1 MKHQMSKGIKIVL
14 LSVVFAI
21 IINVVVPLIF
31 KMVATK
37 NQINPPNGADKLPVW
52 DQIMHMFV
60 HHAQVPVSSSLIIA
74 VIVSI
79 SVGLSVLILKL

>member
-1 MKHQMSKGIKIVL
+1 MKHQMSKGVKIVL
-14 LSVVFAI
+14 LSVVFSVI
-21 IINVVVPLIF
+21 VNLVVPLIF
-31 KMVATK
+31 KMFATK
-37 NQINPPNGADKLPVW
+37 NQMNPPNGSHKLPLW

-74 VIVSI
+74 VIVSV

>member
-1 MKHQMSKGIKIVL
+1 MSNGVKIVL

-31 KMVATK
+31 KMFATK
-37 NQINPPNGADKLPVW
+37 NQINPPNGSHKLPFG
-52 DQIMHMFV
+52 DQLMHMFV
-60 HHAQVPVSSSLIIA
+60 HHAQVPISSSLIVA